1 MILILAG
8 LKLAFLPETCT
19 EDRNMKFLSRLL
31 LCFIISFTLIEL
43 PITKA
48 HAGMISTTE
57 AIAEM
62 TRTQGE
68 NTVNAFLSRSDVK
81 DQLVKLGV
89 SPEEAQKRIASLS
102 ESEVKK
108 LATDI
113 EKAQI
118 GGDVG
123 GILVVV
129 LLVILIIYFA
139 KRI

>member
-1 MILILAG
+1 
-8 LKLAFLPETCT
+8 
-19 EDRNMKFLSRLL
+19 MKFLARML
-31 LCFIISFTLIEL
+31 LCLMISFTLVEL

-48 HAGMISTTE
+48 HAGMISTSE
-57 AIAEM
+57 ALVEM
-62 TRTQGE
+62 SRAQGE
-68 NTVNAFLSRSDVK
+68 STVNQFLARTDVK

-113 EKAQI
+113 QKAQI
-118 GGDVG
+118 GGDIG
-123 GILVVV
+123 GILVIV

>member
-1 MILILAG
+1 
-8 LKLAFLPETCT
+8 
-19 EDRNMKFLSRLL
+19 MKFLSRLL

>member
-1 MILILAG
+1 
-8 LKLAFLPETCT
+8 
-19 EDRNMKFLSRLL
+19 MKFLVRML
-31 LCFIISFTLIEL
+31 LCLMISFTLVEL
-43 PITKA
+43 PIMKA
-48 HAGMISTTE
+48 HAGMITTTE

-62 TRTQGE
+62 TRAEGAS
-68 NTVNAFLSRSDVK
+68 TVNEFLARTDVK

-89 SPEEAQKRIASLS
+89 SPEEAQKRVASLS
-102 ESEVKK
+102 ENEVKK

-123 GILVVV
+123 GILIIV